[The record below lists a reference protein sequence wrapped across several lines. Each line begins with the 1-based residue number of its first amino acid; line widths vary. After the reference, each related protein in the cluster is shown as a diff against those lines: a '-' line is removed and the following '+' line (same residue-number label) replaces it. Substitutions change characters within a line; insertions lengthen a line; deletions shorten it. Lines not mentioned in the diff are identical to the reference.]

1 MNNQKIKQMENTLN
15 SRLSPE
21 MYESLIHF
29 QEARIEALEK
39 RNNLLE
45 YLHQVAISDSISTL
59 QAQSDTL
66 DWIENRLLR

>member
-1 MNNQKIKQMENTLN
+1 MENT
-15 SRLSPE
+15 SHSYLSPE
-21 MYESLIHF
+21 MYESVIRF

-45 YLHQVAISDSISTL
+45 HLREVAISDSITAL
-59 QAQSDTL
+59 QAQSATL